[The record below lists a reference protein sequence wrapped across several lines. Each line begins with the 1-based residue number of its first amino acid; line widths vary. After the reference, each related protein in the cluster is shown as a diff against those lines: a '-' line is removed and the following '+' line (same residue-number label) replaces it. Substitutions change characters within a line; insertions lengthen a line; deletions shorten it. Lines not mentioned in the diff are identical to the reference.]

1 MFEKFVNANLFA
13 DGFLQVGA
21 VLDVDLLHG
30 AGLAGVSIDE
40 KLDFGERALAQ
51 DLHQV
56 PAFDKFSNHFADV
69 CRSVE
74 RKRIPDLFLVFRF
87 LLRIVSFAF
96 APSEKQTNF
105 FFFSGCNNSCSSNI
119 SSFEKNRGTPL
130 SN

>member
-69 CRSVE
+69 CRSVVRWNE
-74 RKRIPDLFLVFRF
+74 KEFLIYFLFFG
-87 LLRIVSFAF
+87 
-96 APSEKQTNF
+96 F
-105 FFFSGCNNSCSSNI
+105 FFV
-119 SSFEKNRGTPL
+119 
-130 SN
+130 